1 MNIELALANLK
12 RHGFDAVYFE
22 TAAQA
27 AEYVAGELRGMSVG
41 IGGSKTVEAMGLYET
56 LAEQGEVYWHWKQP
70 TAEERER
77 AAHAQTYLSSANG
90 ISETGEIVNID
101 GMGNRVASTIYGHD
115 RVVFVAGINKL
126 APDLP
131 SAIER
136 ARNIAAPLN
145 ARRLSCKTP
154 CAMSEPMRCHD
165 CSSPDR
171 ICNGF
176 VTLAR
181 PCGGIGK
188 THVILIE
195 EKLGY

>member
-115 RVVFVAGINKL
+115 RSVRCWHQQDRPQL
-126 APDLP
+126 ACGDRQGQ
-131 SAIER
+131 E
-136 ARNIAAPLN
+136 
-145 ARRLSCKTP
+145 RRLP
-154 CAMSEPMRCHD
+154 AQRAQVRQAD
-165 CSSPDR
+165 A
-171 ICNGF
+171 
-176 VTLAR
+176 LR
-181 PCGGIGK
+181 PQRA
-188 THVILIE
+188 HALP
-195 EKLGY
+195 